1 MSRKKLIAANWKMY
15 KTISDAEAFAAGLK
29 KALAELP
36 ECELALFPPFFA
48 MPATAK
54 ALVGTGVVV
63 GAQDI
68 FWEKQGAFTG
78 EISGEMITDAGG
90 THVVVGHSERR
101 HVIGESNEIVARK
114 LAAVLDAGL
123 VAVFCVGE
131 RLEDREG
138 GAAESYVEEQM
149 TTALAGIT
157 PERMGSI
164 VVAYEPVWA
173 IGTGRTA
180 TPDDAESMH
189 QFIRKYMAGKFGDTV
204 AQTTRIL
211 YGGSVKPDNARSLLE
226 LADIDGALIGGAS
239 LEVDSYVKIAQG
251 AG

>member
-1 MSRKKLIAANWKMY
+1 MSRKKLIADNWKMY
-15 KTISDAEAFAAGLK
+15 KTIADAEAFAEGLK
-29 KALAELP
+29 KSLAELP
-36 ECELALFPPFFA
+36 DCELALFPPFFA

-54 ALVGTGVVV
+54 ALAGTGVVV

-68 FWEKQGAFTG
+68 YWEKQGAFTG

-90 THVVVGHSERR
+90 THVIVGHSERR
-101 HVIGESNEIVARK
+101 HVIGESNEIVAKK

-131 RLEDREG
+131 RLEDRES

-149 TTALAGIT
+149 TIALSGST
-157 PERMGSI
+157 PERMSSV

-189 QFIRKYMAGKFGDTV
+189 RFIRKYMASKFGDAV
-204 AQTTRIL
+204 AETTRIL

-226 LADIDGALIGGAS
+226 RTDIDGALIGGAG
-239 LEVDSYVKIAQG
+239 LEVESYVKIAQG